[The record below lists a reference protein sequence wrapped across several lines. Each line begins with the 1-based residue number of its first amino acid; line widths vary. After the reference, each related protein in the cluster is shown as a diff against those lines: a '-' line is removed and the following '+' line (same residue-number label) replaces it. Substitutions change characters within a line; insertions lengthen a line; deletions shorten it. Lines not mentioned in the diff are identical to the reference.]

1 MTLKKKLISGVMYT
15 GVSKY
20 AGIIISLVIT
30 AVLSRIL
37 TPDDF
42 GIVAIATVIITFFGV
57 FSDFGIAPAIV
68 QNKELDKEDLSG
80 LFSFTVWLGLLFSA
94 FFFLGSGAISTY
106 YNSPVLATICRVL
119 SVSLFFNTVN
129 IVPNALLYKDKAF
142 KFLAKRTLVV
152 QSVAGS
158 IAIAAALNGAGI
170 YALLINPVLSS
181 IIIFLVTLRRY
192 PQRFQWSLGLR
203 PLKKIFSFSLYQ
215 FLFNAINYF
224 SRNLDKLLIGR
235 YMGMISLGYYE
246 KSYRLMMLPLQ
257 NITYVITP
265 VMHPVFSDFQNDL
278 KKLESSYLKVVRL
291 LAFIG
296 FPLSVFLFFTAKEL
310 MLLIFGPQWEASIPI
325 FQILALSV
333 GVQVVL
339 STSGSIFQSAGDTK
353 SLFLCGV
360 FSAVTNVGG
369 ILVGIFFYQSLTA
382 VAWAILITFTINFL
396 QAFVQM
402 YRVTFKASRK
412 RFFKTLISP
421 LVLSLLLFLLFS
433 LFTRFVQLDRLMA
446 SLLVHGGLFLIIV
459 GLYIQGSKEYDII
472 KRIREVLKR

>member
-1 MTLKKKLISGVMYT
+1 MPCYIKIKL
-15 GVSKY
+15 
-20 AGIIISLVIT
+20 
-30 AVLSRIL
+30 R
-37 TPDDF
+37 
-42 GIVAIATVIITFFGV
+42 
-57 FSDFGIAPAIV
+57 FS
-68 QNKELDKEDLSG
+68 
-80 LFSFTVWLGLLFSA
+80 
-94 FFFLGSGAISTY
+94 
-106 YNSPVLATICRVL
+106 
-119 SVSLFFNTVN
+119 
-129 IVPNALLYKDKAF
+129 
-142 KFLAKRTLVV
+142 LVV
-152 QSVAGS
+152 QFVAGS

-296 FPLSVFLFFTAKEL
+296 FPWSVFLFFTAKEL
-310 MLLIFGPQWEASIPI
+310 ICSSRPQWEASIRFSNI
-325 FQILALSV
+325 GLSV

-369 ILVGIFFYQSLTA
+369 ILVGIFLYQSLTA

-402 YRVTFKASRK
+402 YRVTFKASMK

-446 SLLVHGGLFLIIV
+446 SLLVHGGLFLIIF